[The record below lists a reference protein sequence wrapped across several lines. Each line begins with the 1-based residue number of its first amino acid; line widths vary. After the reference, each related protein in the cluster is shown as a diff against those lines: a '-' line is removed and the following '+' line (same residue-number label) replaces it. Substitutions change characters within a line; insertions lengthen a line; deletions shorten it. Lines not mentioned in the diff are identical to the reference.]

1 MIKVACLSYESFF
14 VVVTQG
20 GVSKFNSVLCSVH
33 QLPSDKL
40 FAFTLDS
47 EKKIILTISNTKSA
61 QKMP

>member
-14 VVVTQG
+14 VIVTQG

-47 EKKIILTISNTKSA
+47 EKKNNPDNFKH
-61 QKMP
+61 

>member
-1 MIKVACLSYESFF
+1 MTYKMIKVACLSYESFF

-47 EKKIILTISNTKSA
+47 EKNNNPDNFKH
-61 QKMP
+61 

>member
-40 FAFTLDS
+40 FAFTFAVLACTEPRQHERD
-47 EKKIILTISNTKSA
+47 LNG
-61 QKMP
+61 